1 MGGTAVPDAD
11 IISFAEA
18 LDRSNTGKR
27 HLLLGNGFSIA
38 LKPDIFTYE
47 ALYNDAN
54 FGTVPHAEAIFD
66 ALETRDFESV
76 IKVLVDMSRV
86 LTAYDD
92 APAELIE
99 RIEGDADSIKTI
111 LVNAIA
117 RRHPDRPH
125 QVSDEEYAACRQF
138 LSHFIE
144 SKIFTLNYDVLLYWT
159 LMHEDV
165 DELDLKCDDGFRAP
179 EDDLDA
185 PYVTWQE
192 SHSPSV
198 YFLHGALHLFDAG
211 HELQKYTWSRTDI
224 PIVDQIRAVLDEDR
238 FPLFVSEGHSTAKL
252 TKIMHSAYLHKAV
265 RSLESIQRNL
275 FIFGHSLDESDNHIL
290 NLIEHGKVSNL
301 FVSIYGDADANG
313 NPAIIRR
320 ANEMAANR
328 DRIYRGRRP
337 LAVEFF
343 DAESAQV
350 WG

>member
-1 MGGTAVPDAD
+1 MPDVAV
-11 IISFAEA
+11 ISFAEA
-18 LDRSNTGKR
+18 LERSNTGKR

-38 LKPDIFTYE
+38 LKPDIFTYD

-54 FGTVPHAEAIFD
+54 FDAVPHAEAIFD
-66 ALETRDFESV
+66 ALETRDFEAV
-76 IKVLVDMSRV
+76 IKVLVDMSQV
-86 LTAYDD
+86 LSAYES
-92 APAELIE
+92 APVELIE
-99 RIEGDADSIKTI
+99 QIRSDADSIKTI

-117 RRHPDRPH
+117 SRHPDRPH
-125 QVSDEEYAACRQF
+125 HVSDEEYAACRQF
-138 LSHFIE
+138 LSHFID
-144 SKIFTLNYDVLLYWT
+144 SRIFTLNYDVLLYWT

-179 EDDLDA
+179 EDDPEA

-224 PIVDQIRAVLDEDR
+224 PIVDQIRAALDEDR

-265 RSLESIQRNL
+265 RSLESIQHNL
-275 FIFGHSLDESDNHIL
+275 FIFGHSLDESDDHIL
-290 NLIEHGKVSNL
+290 RLIEHGRVSKL
-301 FVSIYGDADANG
+301 FVSIYGDADANR

-320 ANEMAANR
+320 ATEMAANR
-328 DRIYRGRRP
+328 DNIYRGRRP

>member
-1 MGGTAVPDAD
+1 MPD
-11 IISFAEA
+11 IEVISFEEA

-47 ALYNDAN
+47 ALYNDAK
-54 FGTVPHAEAIFD
+54 FEAVPHAEAIFD

-99 RIEGDADSIKTI
+99 RIKADADSIKTI

-117 RRHPDRPH
+117 SRHPDRPH
-125 QVSDEEYAACRQF
+125 QVSEEEYSACRQF
-138 LSHFIE
+138 LSHFID
-144 SKIFTLNYDVLLYWT
+144 SIIFTLNYDVLLYWT

-165 DELDLKCDDGFRAP
+165 DDLDLKFDDGFRAP
-179 EDDLDA
+179 EDDPDA
-185 PYVTWQE
+185 PYVTWQA

-224 PIVDQIRAVLDEDR
+224 PIVEQIRAALDEDR
-238 FPLFVSEGHSTAKL
+238 FPLFVSEGHSIAKL
-252 TKIMHSAYLHKAV
+252 TKINHSAYLAKAT
-265 RSLESIQRNL
+265 RSIESIRHNL

-301 FVSIYGDADANG
+301 FVSIYGDADANR
-313 NPAIIRR
+313 NPAIIQR
-320 ANEMAANR
+320 ATEMAANR
-328 DRIYRGRRP
+328 GNIYHGRKP
-337 LAVEFF
+337 LTVEFF

>member
-1 MGGTAVPDAD
+1 MPDVD
-11 IISFAEA
+11 VISFSEA

-54 FGTVPHAEAIFD
+54 FETVPHAEAIFD

-92 APAELIE
+92 VPPELIE
-99 RIEGDADSIKTI
+99 QIEGDAELIKTI
-111 LVNAIA
+111 LVKAIA
-117 RRHPDRPH
+117 SRHPDRPNE
-125 QVSDEEYAACRQF
+125 VADEEYAACRQF
-138 LSHFIE
+138 LSHFIN

-165 DELDLKCDDGFRAP
+165 DDLDLKCDDGFRAP
-179 EDDLDA
+179 EDDPDA
-185 PYVTWQE
+185 PYVTWQD

-224 PIVDQIRAVLDEDR
+224 PIIDQIRAALDENR

-252 TKIMHSAYLHKAV
+252 TKIMHSAYLHKAL
-265 RSLESIQRNL
+265 RSLEGIQRNL
-275 FIFGHSLDESDNHIL
+275 FIFGHSLDASDAHIL
-290 NLIEHGKVSNL
+290 SLIEHGKVSNL
-301 FVSIYGDADANG
+301 FVRIYGNPDANG
-313 NPAIIRR
+313 NPAIIQR
-320 ANEMAANR
+320 ANQMAANR
-328 DRIYRGRRP
+328 DKIYRGKRP
-337 LAVEFF
+337 LSIEFF
-343 DAESAQV
+343 DAESAHV

>member
-1 MGGTAVPDAD
+1 MPNVDV
-11 IISFAEA
+11 ISFDDA
-18 LDRSNTGKR
+18 LDRSNAGHR

-54 FGTVPHAEAIFD
+54 FEAVPYAEAIFT
-66 ALETRDFESV
+66 ALETHDFESV

-86 LTAYDD
+86 LTAYKDV
-92 APAELIE
+92 PAELIE
-99 RIEGDADSIKTI
+99 QIEGDAESIKTI
-111 LVNAIA
+111 LVRAIA
-117 RRHPDRPH
+117 SRHPDRPH
-125 QVSDEEYAACRQF
+125 HVSDEQHAACCQF
-138 LSHFIE
+138 LSHFIK
-144 SKIFTLNYDVLLYWT
+144 SKIYTLNYDVLLYWT

-165 DELDLKCDDGFRAP
+165 DELPLKCDDGFRAL
-179 EDDLDA
+179 EDDPEA

-224 PIVDQIRAVLDEDR
+224 PIVDQIRAALDENR

-252 TKIMHSAYLHKAV
+252 TKIMHSAYLHKAA

-275 FIFGHSLDESDNHIL
+275 FIFGHSLGESDNHIL
-290 NLIEHGKVSNL
+290 SLIEHGRVSKL

-313 NPAIIRR
+313 NPAIIQR
-320 ANEMAANR
+320 ANELAANR
-328 DRIYRGRRP
+328 VQLFKGKRP
-337 LAVEFF
+337 LSVEFF